1 MESQIKVVVF
11 LNNKGGVA
19 KTTTTS
25 LYAEYAS
32 IIEKKRV
39 LIIDFDGQCNLTSQ
53 WIGHDMI
60 SGEREPI
67 VNPDIS
73 ADDLVEYN
81 ARSAITDIFRGK
93 SVESYLTQIGSG
105 DKDDIACPRVE
116 IVACSGSG
124 MKWIQ
129 ETLTDGSEDDV
140 DAEGRQL
147 VRGVP
152 TSKVIKAMYDF
163 CHAPIMTEFYD
174 LILIDTGPGVNTLFR
189 AALNAA
195 THVVAPYVP
204 ENFSVL
210 GIGPLIHQ
218 IESAN
223 RNRFTGGEPIELVGL
238 LPSKVD
244 TRSAV
249 HMEVIEE
256 MSQHPGLKGIH
267 FPADL
272 FVPASVHIARRSQ
285 TNRPVF
291 DPYSIFE
298 MKPSEPIRKKAEQ
311 VFSHMH
317 QRVFSSG
324 NGLEGAA

>member
-1 MESQIKVVVF
+1 MTEQMKVVVF
-11 LNNKGGVA
+11 LNNKGGVT

-32 IIEKKRV
+32 IIQRKRV

-53 WIGHDMI
+53 WIGHEMI
-60 SGEREPI
+60 HGEREPI
-67 VNPDIS
+67 INPDIS
-73 ADDLVEYN
+73 EDDLSEYN

-93 SVESYLTQIGSG
+93 SVESYLTQIGPG
-105 DKDDIACPRVE
+105 DKDDVDSPRVE

-129 ETLTDGSEDDV
+129 ETLADGSEDV
-140 DAEGRQL
+140 DADGRQL

-152 TSKVIKAMYDF
+152 TSKVIRAMYDF
-163 CHAPIMTEFYD
+163 CHAPIMKEFYD

-195 THVVAPYVP
+195 THVVAPYIP

-223 RNRFTGGEPIELVGL
+223 RNRFTGGDPIELVGL

-256 MSQHPGLKGIH
+256 MSQHAGLKRIH
-267 FPADL
+267 FPPGL
-272 FVPASVHIARRSQ
+272 FVPSSVHIARRSQ
-285 TNRPVF
+285 TNRPIF
-291 DPYSIFE
+291 DPYSIFD
-298 MKPSEPIRKKAEQ
+298 MKPSEPIRKRAEL
-311 VFSHMH
+311 VFEYMH
-317 QRVFSSG
+317 SKVFTDMTK
-324 NGLEGAA
+324 EAKHEK